1 MQGRAGTGPKQAGCF
16 AGASYGLSAP
26 CPHGAELVLRESS
39 ARCALHPSCAA
50 LPLALMLWMDPLWGF
65 FSLGIPQTSTT
76 ARGVMG
82 MPTGCLCSHT
92 RVHGHLRAQAGRCT
106 QQFLLQPA
114 DITPLPNKLLGH
126 PVHPN
131 FLQHTPSA
139 VIPPALLLLQPH
151 RCASGCAKPYTLPLH
166 PPSSVDAPHEDNPL
180 GSPPRPKPAPEGD
193 DVTLK
198 KPSLTQQHPSL
209 EERLPQPSHPAHT
222 SPFVLFSCSH

>member
-1 MQGRAGTGPKQAGCF
+1 MQGIAGTGPKQAGCF

-26 CPHGAELVLRESS
+26 WPHGAELVLRESS

-50 LPLALMLWMDPLWGF
+50 LPLALMLWMDPPWGF

-82 MPTGCLCSHT
+82 MPTGSLCSHT
-92 RVHGHLRAQAGRCT
+92 RVHGHLHAQAGRCT

-139 VIPPALLLLQPH
+139 VTPPCTPAAPAPQMCQRACKALH
-151 RCASGCAKPYTLPLH
+151 
-166 PPSSVDAPHEDNPL
+166 AP
-180 GSPPRPKPAPEGD
+180 SPPPK
-193 DVTLK
+193 L
-198 KPSLTQQHPSL
+198 
-209 EERLPQPSHPAHT
+209 
-222 SPFVLFSCSH
+222 C